1 MVKQYAIIHD
11 TGKEFL
17 ITGTT
22 QEGALEIHPND
33 MYREIDAELADT
45 INEKLKDSRIT
56 LKKVTDPNRLVLD
69 DLKIT
74 TIGGLLIAQEKAF
87 SRARDEMSNRLDHS
101 VLFDFF
107 EILNLN
113 NLFMHKGYNI
123 IKEQEDT
130 FFEIISGEDEDLKE
144 KLEKYLTAYDRL
156 SKHKSLHE
164 KFCEFEDN
172 IQRSQNEREVDKYL
186 NTFLSLFR

>member
-1 MVKQYAIIHD
+1 M
-11 TGKEFL
+11 TGVTSKDS
-17 ITGTT
+17 
-22 QEGALEIHPND
+22 LEIHPNE
-33 MYREIDAELADT
+33 MYREIDEELAQLIQD
-45 INEKLKDSRIT
+45 KLKDSRISI
-56 LKKVTDPNRLVLD
+56 KKVTNPDKLILE

-87 SRARDEMSNRLDHS
+87 SRARDEMSNRLDYTII
-101 VLFDFF
+101 FDFF
-107 EILNLN
+107 ELLNLN

-130 FFEIISGEDEDLKE
+130 FFEIISGDDEELKE

-172 IQRSQNEREVDKYL
+172 IARAQNEKEVDKYL